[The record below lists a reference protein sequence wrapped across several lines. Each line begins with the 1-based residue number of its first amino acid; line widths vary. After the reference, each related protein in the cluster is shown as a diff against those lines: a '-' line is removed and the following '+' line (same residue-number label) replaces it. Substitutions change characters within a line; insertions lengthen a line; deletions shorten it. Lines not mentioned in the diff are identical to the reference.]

1 MVITCSAQLILHCV
15 SAKIS
20 PISIKEVNKMRFS
33 LHVAKS
39 YRQVVTTNDSVN
51 WPLIDF
57 HLVWLSLLKSSA
69 LVNDY

>member
-1 MVITCSAQLILHCV
+1 MVITCSARLILHCV
-15 SAKIS
+15 SAKIA
-20 PISIKEVNKMRFS
+20 PISVKEVNKMRFS

-57 HLVWLSLLKSSA
+57 YLVSIG
-69 LVNDY
+69 LVC